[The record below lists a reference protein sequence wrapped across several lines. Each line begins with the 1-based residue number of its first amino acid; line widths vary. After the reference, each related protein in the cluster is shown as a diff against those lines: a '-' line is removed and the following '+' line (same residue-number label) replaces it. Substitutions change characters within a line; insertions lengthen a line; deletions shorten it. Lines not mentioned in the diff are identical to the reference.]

1 MGDDVA
7 RRIETDVQDIRSFIL
22 PQLLAHDGLHGEIG
36 HQVARQR
43 RGEYRNVPS
52 SAGCARQT
60 ADWGQFP
67 ETRILRQVDTAVPP
81 VHIAF
86 RPQMQR
92 PEPVGQIAVAPILV
106 VETLHPSG
114 QVKHVTAGRG
124 PSRRGGI
131 HPIGLGAQPRHD
143 DSRNGVGR
151 NADHFARRTLG
162 PQPVAQRGGN
172 EIHVG
177 ITSLPVFAVETRRF
191 GIGDKFHLLARQ
203 HVAPPLA
210 DHPVY
215 GRIGAGSY
223 RGKRRSP
230 VGGHII
236 VTGRGKGDPAF
247 GQTAE
252 PALGKVMAVT
262 GDEIIGQP
270 PDYHIDHQC
279 RPLRPRSLLCGGGL
293 KSEYSPYQQR
303 DQSAY
308 HHLSTDK
315 FRTDKD
321 NTNRHI
327 FTVPP

>member
-1 MGDDVA
+1 ML
-7 RRIETDVQDIRSFIL
+7 TT
-22 PQLLAHDGLHGEIG
+22 LLAGLS
-36 HQVARQR
+36 ARSR
-43 RGEYRNVPS
+43 SPS
-52 SAGCARQT
+52 
-60 ADWGQFP
+60 
-67 ETRILRQVDTAVPP
+67 V
-81 VHIAF
+81 
-86 RPQMQR
+86 
-92 PEPVGQIAVAPILV
+92 
-106 VETLHPSG
+106 
-114 QVKHVTAGRG
+114 
-124 PSRRGGI
+124 
-131 HPIGLGAQPRHD
+131 
-143 DSRNGVGR
+143 
-151 NADHFARRTLG
+151 
-162 PQPVAQRGGN
+162 GGN

-270 PDYHIDHQC
+270 PTTI
-279 RPLRPRSLLCGGGL
+279 LTTSAGRSGRGACC
-293 KSEYSPYQQR
+293 
-303 DQSAY
+303 AAA
-308 HHLSTDK
+308 
-315 FRTDKD
+315 
-321 NTNRHI
+321 
-327 FTVPP
+327 V